1 MLATKTVTQTVLVVR
16 RMIDISRET
25 KVRILRVRLR
35 TGDTA
40 EAEGGGD
47 TLAVLLLGDGRT
59 GAMLYENVLIPFLQ
73 CLN

>member
-47 TLAVLLLGDGRT
+47 TPAVLLLGDGGT
-59 GAMLYENVLIPFLQ
+59 GAMLNENVLIPFLQ
-73 CLN
+73 FLN